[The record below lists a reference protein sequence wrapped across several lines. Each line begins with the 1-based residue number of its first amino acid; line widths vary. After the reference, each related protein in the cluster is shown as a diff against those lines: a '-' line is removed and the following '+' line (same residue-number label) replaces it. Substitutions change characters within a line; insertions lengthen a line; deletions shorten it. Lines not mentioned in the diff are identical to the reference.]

1 MSGRL
6 ARLLVSL
13 LLCGSAAG
21 AQEVS
26 PARIEAGQS
35 LPALSGV
42 DLEGSP
48 LQLEASP
55 EGPIL
60 VLSFWSIHCGD
71 CIRELDDL
79 RAIRREFPADDVRV
93 VAVNT
98 DSGLPVSRVA
108 GFVRRY
114 EASRGELGLTHLLDR
129 DGVIVSAL
137 GIRYIPLLI
146 VVDRSGRVS
155 SVLTGYQPSDRPRV
169 AQAMEEGRL
178 ALGAWSEGLRG
189 RLRTVLRGPAPGGG
203 SIEWGTFRVEDGMS
217 LFGLYDASG
226 FLADAGGRRDRAMEV
241 ARVESVLAE
250 RLKVLLLWEALASL
264 DVRLAAPSERPFG
277 PGGIQVP
284 ESPLAESPAWKRL
297 YEGLRFDELYR
308 VEDSSRVW
316 VGDELW
322 AGLVGDVDLGRLR
335 ERLVALGFP
344 KEPARLRVEI
354 VSDFDYKPRAVLQR
368 FRRASYRLQA
378 VQGEYVVYYG
388 DAESFAREL
397 SGIEGV
403 PFKLFVEVLTPETV
417 RVEVF

>member
-1 MSGRL
+1 MRGRL
-6 ARLLVSL
+6 ASL
-13 LLCGSAAG
+13 LAAVLLLGSAAA
-21 AQEVS
+21 AQEVA
-26 PARIEAGQS
+26 PARVQAGQP
-35 LPALSGV
+35 LPPLGGV

-48 LQLEASP
+48 LELGASA
-55 EGPIL
+55 EGPVL

-79 RAIRREFPADDVRV
+79 RAIRREFPADDVRI

-114 EASRGELGLTHLLDR
+114 EASRGDAGLTHLLDR
-129 DGVIVSAL
+129 DGAIVTGL

-146 VVDRSGRVS
+146 VADRSGRVS

-169 AQAMEEGRL
+169 AQALEEGRL

-189 RLRTVLRGPAPGGG
+189 RLRTVLRGPAPRGG

-226 FLADAGGRRDRAMEV
+226 FLADAAGRRDRAAE
-241 ARVESVLAE
+241 ASRVEAVVAD
-250 RLKVLLLWEALASL
+250 RLKVLLLWEALSSL
-264 DVRLAAPSERPFG
+264 EVRLPAPAERPFG

-284 ESPLAESPAWKRL
+284 ESPLAESPAWKSL
-297 YEGLRFDELYR
+297 YERLRFDELYR
-308 VEDSSRVW
+308 VEDSSKVW

-335 ERLVALGFP
+335 ERLASQGFP
-344 KEPARLRVEI
+344 KEPSRLRVEI

-368 FRRASYRLQA
+368 FRRSSYRVQA
-378 VQGEYVVYYG
+378 VQGEHVVYYG
-388 DAESFAREL
+388 DAEAFAREL
-397 SGIEGV
+397 SAVEGV
-403 PFKLFVEVLTPETV
+403 PFRLFVEVLAPDVV